1 MSRSRL
7 VLLAFLAVLAASAYA
22 SASASA
28 LHWHAVRCNDKPAND
43 AHSPRRNADNGQCEG
58 SLNFARHLYELEN
71 FLLKEAELLGI
82 TSAGG
87 QQVLG
92 ATIAGVTVKVVC
104 KKIDNTGT
112 VENPT
117 GGGIGKAKI
126 TALYLACGTE
136 PATLKCAVTG
146 EMFTAPS
153 LHGLLEGSEASPVVK
168 LTPKEG
174 TTLAEIKLEKCAT
187 EALNG
192 TYKVT
197 GSALAK
203 LSSNGSSLL
212 SFKEEKASSMLE
224 VGGTKASLEG
234 EDQVIIEGGGAILA
248 GV

>member
-7 VLLAFLAVLAASAYA
+7 VLLGSLMVLAASAYA

-28 LHWHAVRCNDKPAND
+28 LHWYAVRCNDKTAND

-71 FLLKEAELLGI
+71 FLLEEAKPLGI

-87 QQVLG
+87 QQVLS
-92 ATIAGVTVKVVC
+92 ATIAATTVKVVC
-104 KKIDNTGT
+104 KKIDNNGT

-117 GGGIGKAKI
+117 GGGVGKGKI
-126 TALYLACGTE
+126 TVLYLACGVE
-136 PATLKCAVTG
+136 PAALKCAVTG

-153 LHGLLEGSEASPVVK
+153 LHGLLEGSAASPTVK

-174 TTLAEIKLEKCAT
+174 TTLAEFKLEKCAT
-187 EALNG
+187 EALDA

-203 LSSNGSSLL
+203 LNNNGSSLL
-212 SFKEEKASSMLE
+212 SLKEEKASSMLE
-224 VGGTKASLEG
+224 VSGSKAGLEG
-234 EDQVIIEGGGAILA
+234 EDEVIIEGGGAILA

>member
-7 VLLAFLAVLAASAYA
+7 VLLGCLMVLAASAYA

-28 LHWHAVRCNDKPAND
+28 LHLYAVRCNDKAAND

-71 FLLKEAELLGI
+71 FLLKEGELLGI
-82 TSAGG
+82 TSTGG
-87 QQVLG
+87 VQTLE
-92 ATIAGVTVKVVC
+92 ATIAGVGVKVVC
-104 KKIDNTGT
+104 KKLDNEGS

-117 GGGIGKAKI
+117 GGGAGKGKI
-126 TALYLACGTE
+126 TVLFLACGVE
-136 PATLKCAVTG
+136 PTALKCAVTG

-153 LHGLLEGSEASPVVK
+153 LHALLEGTEASPVVK

-174 TTLAEIKLEKCAT
+174 AILAEIKIEKCAS
-187 EALNG
+187 EGLNA

-203 LSSNGSSLL
+203 LNNNGSSILT
-212 SFKEEKASSMLE
+212 FKEEKASSMLE
-224 VGGTKASLEG
+224 MGGSKAGLEG
-234 EDQVIIEGGGAILA
+234 EDLVIISGGGAILA